1 MNTPET
7 LAIVLVIYGAIF
19 VAHRI
24 EQAARR
30 AEWSALDR

>member
-19 VAHRI
+19 VAHRV
-24 EQAARR
+24 ELAARQ
-30 AEWSALDR
+30 AGW